1 MAGRSYLDELLR
13 CRVVKISVGR
23 KKGVMTSVR
32 GENVSGVEGQGGAEV
47 RWDVS
52 GLGAQ
57 EAQDGRRMS
66 CRFVV
71 DRRDVLSEEKS

>member
-1 MAGRSYLDELLR
+1 
-13 CRVVKISVGR
+13 
-23 KKGVMTSVR
+23 MTSVR
-32 GENVSGVEGQGGAEV
+32 GENVSGVEGQGGAGV
-47 RWDVS
+47 RRDVS

-71 DRRDVLSEEKS
+71 DRRDVLSEEKD

>member
-1 MAGRSYLDELLR
+1 MAGRGYLDELLR
-13 CRVVKISVGR
+13 CRAVKIAVGR

-32 GENVSGVEGQGGAEV
+32 GENVSGVEGQGGAGV
-47 RWDVS
+47 RRDVS